1 MKLKGLL
8 LCSVAIVLAWPMQA
22 QNEAYKKLA
31 GPLNKNDFL
40 EVGRL
45 YPQVKDRTEVP
56 VMNAIAEA
64 MLDVSFNRVDQSVG
78 SIDYV
83 IKNHGEE
90 LGIGIC
96 NLGYLLASQ
105 LTVAGRYGEAALMM
119 QRFLDIMQQAGVPSE
134 MIPGLRAMIYTNRQ
148 LSGVPAPELVRSGR
162 DCEVPFV
169 RGLVGTK
176 NHFYIPVTINGKSCP
191 FIFDTGAGNNMV
203 SEGFA
208 RTHGIRVVADSLM
221 VIGAGE
227 IGHVRLGV
235 VDSALIGD
243 MVYRNMVVYIGDDT
257 GMAPDVVSDTMGSRI
272 DAVLG
277 VDFMRRVGEVQ
288 VFPGKQ
294 KFVFPAKE
302 SVAPAYA
309 PNMMFGNGNLYVEGV
324 SGKDRCLFLFDMGA
338 ACVAEMNGK
347 YYERHKKQFS
357 LMEPET
363 VTGGMKARR
372 FYRQPSFPLEIGG
385 KGVRVKNMGVSPEQT
400 ESLNDGV
407 VGLGW
412 VKRFDSVI
420 LNFDKM
426 FVAVR

>member
-1 MKLKGLL
+1 MKLKKIL
-8 LCSVAIVLAWPMQA
+8 LCSVAIMLAWPVEG

-40 EVGRL
+40 EVNRL
-45 YPQVKDRTEVP
+45 YSQVKDRTEVP

-78 SIDYV
+78 SIGYV
-83 IKNHGEE
+83 IKNHGAE
-90 LGIGIC
+90 LGGGIC
-96 NLGYLLASQ
+96 NLGYLLALQ
-105 LTVAGRYGEAALMM
+105 LAVAGRYEEAASVM
-119 QRFLDIMQQAGVPSE
+119 QQFLDIMQQAGVQQE
-134 MIPGLRAMIYTNRQ
+134 MIPGLRTMIYTNRQ

-176 NHFYIPVTINGKSCP
+176 NHIYIPVTINGKSCP
-191 FIFDTGAGNNMV
+191 FIFDTGASNSMLPAGV
-203 SEGFA
+203 A
-208 RTHGIRVVADSLM
+208 REHGIRIVADSL
-221 VIGAGE
+221 VDLGAG
-227 IGHVRLGV
+227 GARHVRLGV

-257 GMAPDVVSDTMGSRI
+257 GMAPDTTGSRI

-309 PNMMFGNGNLYVEGV
+309 PNMMLADGNLCVEGV
-324 SGKDRCLFLFDMGA
+324 SGKDRYLFLFDMRA
-338 ACVAEMNGK
+338 AFVAEMNGK
-347 YYERHKKQFS
+347 YYERHKEQFS

-363 VTGGMKARR
+363 VTGGIKTRR
-372 FYRQPSFPLEIGG
+372 FDRQPSFPLEIGG
-385 KGVRVKNMGVSPEQT
+385 KGVRVRNMDIFPEQAKGV
-400 ESLNDGV
+400 NDGV

-412 VKRFDSVI
+412 VRRFDKVI
-420 LNFDKM
+420 FNFNKM
-426 FVAVR
+426 FVAVQ